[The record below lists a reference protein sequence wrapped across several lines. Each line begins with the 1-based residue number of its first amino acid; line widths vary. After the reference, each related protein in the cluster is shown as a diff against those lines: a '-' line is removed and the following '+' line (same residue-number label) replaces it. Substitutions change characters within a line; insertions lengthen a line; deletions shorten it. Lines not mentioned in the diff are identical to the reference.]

1 MYIITSQ
8 VKTYSTKK
16 KYKLWT
22 GLKYNQK
29 MVYLLLPM
37 FEKLKDGEQ
46 DLQYLFMFPILSLR
60 QKQPYEVYTK
70 SELKARL
77 LYTTGSLNHV
87 KRNKKNHSG
96 V

>member
-1 MYIITSQ
+1 
-8 VKTYSTKK
+8 
-16 KYKLWT
+16 
-22 GLKYNQK
+22 

-77 LYTTGSLNHV
+77 LYTTGSLITS
-87 KRNKKNHSG
+87 KEIKKTLWCIKLRDACIQG
-96 V
+96 VFPNLLGRREKKQHKI